1 MVRNLHIHP
10 NLTTGECAMTETI
23 QIDGQVFKLNDL
35 PKEVLDN
42 LELIQIAKEKL
53 EELKLTLNFFNKAR
67 EAYRAEVL
75 NEVKNSEPVF
85 TFGID

>member
-1 MVRNLHIHP
+1 MVRNLQTHA

-23 QIDGQVFKLNDL
+23 QIDGQVFKLKDL

-53 EELKLTLNFFNKAR
+53 GELKLTLNFFNKAR
-67 EAYRAEVL
+67 EAYRAEIL
-75 NEVKNSEPVF
+75 NEVKKSEPVF